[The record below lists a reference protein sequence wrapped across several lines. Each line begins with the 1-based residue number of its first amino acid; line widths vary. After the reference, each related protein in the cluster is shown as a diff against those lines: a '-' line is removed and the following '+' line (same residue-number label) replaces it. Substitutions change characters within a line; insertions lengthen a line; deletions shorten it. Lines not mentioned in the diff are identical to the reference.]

1 MAVSSSAEFSVCIDI
16 IASPLL
22 SWSLGAEGLKIDGLR
37 SSDTVRYLKSQ
48 IFFHGHILP
57 ENQTIMFKRQILED
71 GKTLSD
77 YNLKAECADDWTDG
91 RPRLGY
97 KLNLILFHT
106 YAECLSFIAVC
117 PLFDDEDDDLEI
129 PSPLHDDEDDDDDDV
144 EISYDDDD
152 DDDDDNVQPES
163 LLLLKNCFEE
173 VAPPSA
179 DYDDDDDD
187 VKCSPPLKKRKHD
200 DDDDEGDEDDAG
212 DAHSD

>member
-16 IASPLL
+16 FANASFPR
-22 SWSLGAEGLKIDGLR
+22 LKIDGLR
-37 SSDTVRYLKSQ
+37 SSDTVRYLKGQ
-48 IFFHGHILP
+48 ILFHGHILP

-77 YNLKAECADDWTDG
+77 YNLKAECADDWTDD

-106 YAECLSFIAVC
+106 YAECLSFMADG

-179 DYDDDDDD
+179 DYADDDDDD
-187 VKCSPPLKKRKHD
+187 VECSPPLKKRKHD